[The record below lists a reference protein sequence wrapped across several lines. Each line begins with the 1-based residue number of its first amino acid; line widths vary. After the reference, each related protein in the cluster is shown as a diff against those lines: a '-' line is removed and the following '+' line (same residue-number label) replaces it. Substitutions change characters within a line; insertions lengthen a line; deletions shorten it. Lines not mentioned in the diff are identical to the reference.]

1 MELNKNK
8 HLNDALESHKMSHIR
23 DFSNK
28 VLERKSEI
36 IQKLANHYAT
46 SQRYDA
52 FTSGSMAKHT
62 AINIKFDCDVV
73 QPFKRKAFE
82 TLSEMFDDIFSFLEE
97 EYGDVATVRKQ
108 KVSVGIKFPQ
118 EENDRNPICIDV
130 VPGRELSEEDFL
142 TTKALNLYYNE
153 DVWGFKKGSYQKTNI
168 SAQIEHIKEK
178 EQERQIIRLFKIWK
192 NHLNKDY
199 KSFLIELICIEA
211 FKGYSGS
218 TSLWDRLKFAMEY
231 IRDHITDES
240 FHLYDPGNSGNDL
253 MASMEYYKKSA
264 LKTEMESM
272 LNNIDQ
278 NAATYLPYYFPINDE
293 FDPNNDDGYKR
304 KGSSETVSYPRSPQ
318 RFG

>member
-1 MELNKNK
+1 MELNRNK
-8 HLNDALESHKMSHIR
+8 HLNDVLESHKMMHIR
-23 DFSNK
+23 MFSQK
-28 VLERKSEI
+28 VLLRKSEI
-36 IQKLANHYAT
+36 IQKLANHYGT

-62 AINIKFDCDVV
+62 AINIKFDYDVV
-73 QPFKRKAFE
+73 QPFKRSAFD
-82 TLSEMFDDIFSFLEE
+82 TLSEMFDDVFSFLEE
-97 EYGDVATVRKQ
+97 EYKGIAYVRRQ
-108 KVSVGIKFPQ
+108 KVSIGIEFPQ
-118 EENDRNPICIDV
+118 GDDDRNSICIDV
-130 VPGRELSEEDFL
+130 VPGRELSQDDFL
-142 TTKALNLYYNE
+142 QSKALNLYYNE

-178 EQERQIIRLFKIWK
+178 EQERQIIRLLKIWK
-192 NHLNKDY
+192 KHLQKDY
-199 KSFLIELICIEA
+199 KSFMLELICIKA
-211 FKGYSGS
+211 FNSYTGS
-218 TSLWDRLKFAMEY
+218 TFLWDRLKFAMEY
-231 IRDHITDES
+231 IRDHITDEN

-253 MASMEYYKKSA
+253 MVSMEEYKKYA